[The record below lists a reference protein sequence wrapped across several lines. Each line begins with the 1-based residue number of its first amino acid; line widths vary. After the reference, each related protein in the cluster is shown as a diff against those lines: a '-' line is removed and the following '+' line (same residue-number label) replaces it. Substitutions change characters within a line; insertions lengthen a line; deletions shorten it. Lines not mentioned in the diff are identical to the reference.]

1 MTQLQ
6 IMRALLQKGCT
17 ITLTRREEGYHIAVA
32 GESEAGTLYTWEAMD
47 PRLDQAI
54 NQVATQLGLLDK
66 SPAGQRHTG

>member
-17 ITLTRREEGYHIAVA
+17 VTLTRRAEGYHIAGE

-47 PRLDQAI
+47 SRLDQAI
-54 NQVATQLGLLDK
+54 NQVATLLGLLDK
-66 SPAGQRHTG
+66 SPTGQRRTV